1 MIISVENLGLK
12 FGDNLIF
19 KHLSF
24 ELAKGEILAVKG
36 GNGSGKSSLCLCL
49 GGLLEPDPPDVKFRG
64 QVLYD
69 GKNVLDMSVADRA
82 RAVGLI
88 FQNPDNQLFS
98 PLVIEELAFAPENL
112 AVPRE
117 EIKKRV
123 DNALAVCGIEHLK
136 NASTSTLSG
145 GEKQLVAI
153 ASVLTMQP
161 EVLIADEITSRIDT
175 DRKDTVRKI
184 LKDFAASGGIVVIV
198 SHNERDLDIASR
210 FITLER
216 GKNYANRT

>member
-1 MIISVENLGLK
+1 MILSVENLGLK
-12 FGDNLIF
+12 LGNTLIF

-36 GNGSGKSSLCLCL
+36 GNGSGKSSLCLCM
-49 GGLLEPDPPDVKFRG
+49 GGLLELDSSDVKFRG
-64 QVLYD
+64 RVLYD
-69 GKNVLDMSVADRA
+69 GKDILDMSVAERA
-82 RAVGLI
+82 HAVGLI

-112 AVPRE
+112 GLPRDV
-117 EIKKRV
+117 IKKRL

-136 NASTSTLSG
+136 NAYTNSLSG

-153 ASVLTMQP
+153 AAVLTMQP
-161 EVLIADEITSRIDT
+161 EVLIADEITARIDT

-184 LKDFAASGGIVVIV
+184 LKDFAANGGIVVMI
-198 SHNERDLDIASR
+198 SHNERDLDIATR
-210 FITLER
+210 VITLER
-216 GKNYANRT
+216 GKDYADRT